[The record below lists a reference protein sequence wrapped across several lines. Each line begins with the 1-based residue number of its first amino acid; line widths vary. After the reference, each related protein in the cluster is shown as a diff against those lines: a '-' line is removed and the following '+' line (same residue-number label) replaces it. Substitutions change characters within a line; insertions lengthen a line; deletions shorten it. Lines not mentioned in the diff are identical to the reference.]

1 LRAFPHI
8 PAVVST
14 KAEGWLQEAWFRQDP
29 GLQAEDLIQRMPYT
43 TEHGVYD
50 NRKIINRMVRRRELF
65 RDEGRCLSWK
75 KAIYEKICDLDLI
88 DQMARYPNPAEPNS
102 TRHLHDLTSEELQ
115 AFKDATYVT
124 KKYLQRGKGRELE
137 GERREQKDREV
148 GERMAA
154 RAAEAATTTVESQKA
169 NNHPGVDRTQH
180 EESSTQPTKMQT
192 VCSMTTV
199 QPQQYLTQQAVR
211 HQPDLMA
218 PQNIQS
224 IAPQRMTNRHDQEQ
238 SHNEFSGGYQHHEQ
252 HGYPV
257 QSAAPQAMSYP
268 FLSSM
273 NGNSLHAPPAFTAMN
288 RPYITQRPG
297 EQPSDLAAHHSMV
310 ANLRALQATQG
321 IHGRNGARSNFGRMS
336 AMLGRAPT
344 SSGEVRRAIPQ
355 SPSSNFVGDPMNHNI
370 RSQPYPVGR
379 HLHHDFVANDI
390 GSHLSPLDAYLD
402 HDWKTY
408 EFMSSDFSY
417 EGPGLHPSG
426 VVSEQQPLPAP
437 QQQYRS
443 SHVDDDSDFWR
454 AFDISGS
461 QESGCPEYDPGLY
474 LDSAGQ
480 GSSRHRATVDE
491 HPQQAEYLGPQR
503 RTTTA
508 LGHTSSRKRG
518 AEAEFDSGLGN
529 SSRKFRK
536 LN

>member
-8 PAVVST
+8 PAAVST
-14 KAEGWLQEAWFRQDP
+14 KVEGWLQEAWFRQDP
-29 GLQAEDLIQRMPYT
+29 GLQAGDLIQRMPYT
-43 TEHGVYD
+43 VEHGVYD

-88 DQMARYPNPAEPNS
+88 DQMARYPNPVDPNS

-148 GERMAA
+148 GERMAT

-169 NNHPGVDRTQH
+169 NNHPGVERTQR
-180 EESSTQPTKMQT
+180 EESSTQPTKTQT
-192 VCSMTTV
+192 VCNMTTV
-199 QPQQYLTQQAVR
+199 QPQQYLDQQAVK

-218 PQNIQS
+218 AQNIQS
-224 IAPQRMTNRHDQEQ
+224 IGPQRMTNRHNQEQ
-238 SHNEFSGGYQHHEQ
+238 SHNEFSGRYQHHAH
-252 HGYPV
+252 HGHPV
-257 QSAAPQAMSYP
+257 QSAVPQAMSYP
-268 FLSSM
+268 ILSSM
-273 NGNSLHAPPAFTAMN
+273 NGNSMHAPPAFGAMN

-297 EQPSDLAAHHSMV
+297 EQPGDLAAHHSMV
-310 ANLRALQATQG
+310 ANLRVLQATQG
-321 IHGRNGARSNFGRMS
+321 IHGHNDFRSNFGGMS
-336 AMLGRAPT
+336 AMLRRAPT
-344 SSGEVRRAIPQ
+344 SSGEARRAIPQ
-355 SPSSNFVGDPMNHNI
+355 PPSSNFVGDPMNHNV
-370 RSQPYPVGR
+370 RPQPYPIGQ
-379 HLHHDFVANDI
+379 LPHHNFVANDI

-402 HDWKTY
+402 HDWKTH
-408 EFMSSDFSY
+408 EFMSNDSSY
-417 EGPGLHPSG
+417 DGPGLHPSG
-426 VVSEQQPLPAP
+426 VVSERQP
-437 QQQYRS
+437 QQRYRS
-443 SHVDDDSDFWR
+443 SHVDDDSDFWQ
-454 AFDISGS
+454 AFDISGG
-461 QESGCPEYDPGLY
+461 QDSGCPEYDPVLY

-480 GSSRHRATVDE
+480 GSSRNRATVDK

-503 RTTTA
+503 RAATA
-508 LGHTSSRKRG
+508 MGHTSSKRRG
-518 AEAEFDSGLGN
+518 AEAEFDSDLGN